1 MPSIFQSIQNVP
13 LRTVFSQ
20 IQSHNN
26 IIDNFSTKLDEK
38 FLEAKSPI
46 AMQVNGGYYRLCNR
60 EMKCQFCA
68 YSSIMLKRLIGT

>member
-20 IQSHNN
+20 IRSHNN

-38 FLEAKSPI
+38 FLEGKSPM
-46 AMQVNGGYYRLCNR
+46 AVQVNGTYILLT
-60 EMKCQFCA
+60 M
-68 YSSIMLKRLIGT
+68 